1 MKRVIPDYQKGS
13 VVVTEAASQKL
24 SSYTVPPACSCTTCQ
39 GMCLH
44 RPCWGTPA
52 EMQALINAGHGG
64 KLMLNFWQ
72 PDERMVDSV
81 SGDKVYILQPATRLH
96 EGRWAPEI
104 GFEGYMLWVKGLQ
117 QDPFTWPCAFLS
129 PKRLCQLHDAGLKPI
144 EGRLA
149 SCLPEN
155 SAAPGGPRNNVHFE
169 VAQTWNTPQGRAV
182 VKAWRAGRDMG
193 KEPT

>member
-1 MKRVIPDYQKGS
+1 
-13 VVVTEAASQKL
+13 VTEAALKL
-24 SSYTVPPACSCTTCQ
+24 FSYPVPPSCACTTCQ

-52 EMQALINAGHGG
+52 EIQRIIDAGHGG

-72 PDERMVDSV
+72 PDERMVDAV
-81 SGDKVYILQPATRLH
+81 TGDKVYILTPATPMH

-104 GFEGYMLWVKGLQ
+104 GLRGYMLWKQGLQ
-117 QDPFTWPCAFLS
+117 SDPFAWRCVFLNGE
-129 PKRLCQLHDAGLKPI
+129 KRCDLHDLKLKPI

-169 VAQTWNTPQGRAV
+169 VAQTWNTSQGRAV
-182 VKAWRAGRDMG
+182 VRAWRAGRDLG
-193 KEPT
+193 EEPT